1 MPGQKKEEAWL
12 RKSLSRLSQYKA
24 NKSEPIEDQIK
35 RFQASSGLVPDGIA
49 GSMTLIH
56 INSRLNLGVPRLM
69 GAN

>member
-1 MPGQKKEEAWL
+1 M
-12 RKSLSRLSQYKA
+12 
-24 NKSEPIEDQIK
+24 EDQIK